1 MRRRNAVRSYLYLHN
16 RASEV
21 ASRFS
26 AVDLVTFFSE
36 GARVALLPRDWP
48 LLRLVW
54 HCSHYSCSVA
64 EKLLLLTAKA
74 DEAVV
79 VDDRKR

>member
-16 RASEV
+16 RASEA

-26 AVDLVTFFSE
+26 AIDLVTFSSE

-54 HCSHYSCSVA
+54 HCSHYSCSMA
-64 EKLLLLTAKA
+64 EKLLLTAKA